1 MMKSE
6 EKQLVKFDKLL
17 LIENELAKTKV
28 WKFFKCL
35 TFLPFPIFVFAFEL
49 SSLWKWKKRKKKYI
63 GWICQQS

>member
-35 TFLPFPIFVFAFEL
+35 IILALAFLVDIYLPL
-49 SSLWKWKKRKKKYI
+49 KKNEKKKQKYI
-63 GWICQQS
+63 YQQSLIL

>member
-35 TFLPFPIFVFAFEL
+35 IILALALFVDIYLPL
-49 SSLWKWKKRKKKYI
+49 KKE
-63 GWICQQS
+63 